1 MTSRRL
7 GRLVRLK
14 KLMEQSRAAD
24 LAQEQAALG
33 AAEADL
39 RATHAEAD
47 ALDTALAGSE
57 ASADDLMMAAAW
69 QAQLARKAD
78 SQRQQIAAVASRVEE
93 RTGEV
98 QTAWKERRLMQGMHE
113 RAVSREVAA
122 EAGAENKT
130 NEALAL
136 NAYGRRK
143 DG

>member
-39 RATHAEAD
+39 QATHAQAD
-47 ALDTALAGSE
+47 ALESALEGTE
-57 ASADDLMMAAAW
+57 ATADDLMMASAW
-69 QAQLARKAD
+69 QAELASRAE
-78 SQRQQIAAVASRVEE
+78 SQREQIAQGAGRVEE

-98 QTAWKERRLMQGMHE
+98 QEAWKERRLMQGIHE
-113 RAVSREVAA
+113 RAVSREVAV
-122 EAGAENKT
+122 ETGTENKQ

-136 NAYGRRK
+136 AAYGRRR